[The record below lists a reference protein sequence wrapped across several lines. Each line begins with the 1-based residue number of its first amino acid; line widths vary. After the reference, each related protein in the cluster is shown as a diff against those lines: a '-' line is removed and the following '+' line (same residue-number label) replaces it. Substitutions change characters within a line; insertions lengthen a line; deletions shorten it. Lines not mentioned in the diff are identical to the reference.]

1 MAPDS
6 LALELVAAFA
16 TLLTAAGLGVVWS
29 FTNGR
34 LRWLNRGM
42 TMVACLAAT
51 AATGLIW
58 VNRQIDVYP
67 TWASLAG
74 STAAAAT
81 TSGAS
86 SPAAVA
92 AAKGDGGTVATFLVA
107 GPASKLTMPMY
118 AYLPPHY
125 QQDTTT
131 SYPVIEAMHGYPGS
145 PLQWINKLGVV
156 KVLDTEIRAGR
167 MAPTIVLF
175 PYQTPRPGLDT
186 ECTNLVGGPQTET
199 FLTVD
204 VPAFAKAHLR
214 VRPGPGTWGLT
225 GYSAGAYCAS
235 DLLLRH
241 PTEYAAAA
249 SLSGYA
255 DPGIPVG
262 NGTEHTTYN
271 SMWRLT
277 HLPVPAVALYLA
289 AAKADRGALRGT
301 EEVARLAHAP
311 MTVTTTYVNGGG
323 HNAATWRAMEAPAFD
338 WLSSWL
344 GRPIQSSGAQPSGI
358 QPSGIQPSRSQVTGS
373 PLAGSQVTGPPV
385 TGPQKTGSQVSGT
398 QPQAS
403 GSRSQASGSSR

>member
-6 LALELVAAFA
+6 LALELLAAFA

-29 FTNGR
+29 LTNGR

-42 TMVACLAAT
+42 TVLACLAAT
-51 AATGLIW
+51 AATALVW

-67 TWASLAG
+67 TWASLRG
-74 STAAAAT
+74 STAVAGAT
-81 TSGAS
+81 PPGSAVPAKVA
-86 SPAAVA
+86 PAA
-92 AAKGDGGTVATFLVA
+92 GDGGEVVSYTVA
-107 GPASKLTMPMY
+107 GPASRLTLPVY
-118 AYLPPHY
+118 AYLPPQY

-145 PLQWINKLGVV
+145 PLQWVKKLGVV
-156 KVLDTEIRAGR
+156 KVLDTEIKSGR

-175 PYQTPRPGLDT
+175 PYQTPSPGLDT

-214 VRPGPGTWGLT
+214 VRPGAGSWGLT

-241 PTEYAAAA
+241 PGEYAAAA

-289 AAKADRGALRGT
+289 CAKADKGALRGT
-301 EEVARLAHAP
+301 QEVARLAHAP
-311 MTVTTTYVNGGG
+311 MTVTTAYVNGGG

-344 GRPIQSSGAQPSGI
+344 GRPVQKP
-358 QPSGIQPSRSQVTGS
+358 
-373 PLAGSQVTGPPV
+373 GP
-385 TGPQKTGSQVSGT
+385 
-398 QPQAS
+398 
-403 GSRSQASGSSR
+403 QASGSSR